1 MTVSSLLWTG
11 MTWAVFRDPGK
22 TPCSNDW
29 LMIKLSELDKI
40 LTLSLRMVTGVLN
53 GPKAFPL
60 FEIRVYV
67 LHLH

>member
-1 MTVSSLLWTG
+1 MSSFLWTG
-11 MTWAVFRDPGK
+11 VTWAVFRDSGK
-22 TPCSNDW
+22 TPGSNDQ
-29 LMIKLSELDKI
+29 LIIKLSGVDKI